1 MRDQDIPKIMK
12 YVKENMD
19 EVKQIIAFLESECDL
34 NKEPE
39 EETVVKEDEK
49 SGTDKTS
56 DGVVYPDVGDGTGVE
71 GSPLHEE
78 EENEEVTEE
87 DEIDGKKVEEA
98 GTASVGVAT
107 GAAQPVSG
115 PAGTA
120 NDGVA
125 RVKSRLGAIQKRY
138 DESVPL
144 NGSANDVKAMME
156 SWKNVP
162 KYSPNQGGF

>member
-12 YVKENMD
+12 YVKENLD

-34 NKEPE
+34 KKEP

-49 SGTDKTS
+49 SGTEKTS

-71 GSPLHEE
+71 GETLHEE
-78 EENEEVTEE
+78 EEVTEE
-87 DEIDGKKVEEA
+87 DKIEGDKVEEA
-98 GTASVGVAT
+98 GTASVGAAT

-125 RVKSRLGAIQKRY
+125 RVKSRLGDIQKRY
-138 DESVPL
+138 DENVPL
-144 NGSANDVKAMME
+144 DGGAEDVKAMME
-156 SWKNVP
+156 SWKTVP
-162 KYSPNQGGF
+162 RYSPNQGGL